1 MSAALVDR
9 EGVPR
14 RALALTIH
22 QPWATL
28 IARGFKRVENRTWTP
43 SPLELSPGDFV
54 LLHAGRGFDAVAWEA
69 ALAAADAEGARV
81 ELLEA
86 LRRPLATAR
95 SIASRSLRAASMR
108 GAEAIAREL
117 VPFSAIVGV
126 ARFVGVIEPTDSA
139 AFGRWYE
146 GPFGWEMDD
155 AVEVEPVV
163 VQGAPGL
170 FGVESKVFATV
181 VERWHEAAFG

>member
-1 MSAALVDR
+1 MSVTLVDR
-9 EGVPR
+9 EDTPR

-28 IARGFKRVENRTWTP
+28 IARGLKRVENRAWTP

-54 LLHAGRGFDAVAWEA
+54 LLHAGRGFDPEAWEA
-69 ALAAADAEGARV
+69 ALALADAEGLRV

-95 SIASRSLRAASMR
+95 GIASRSLRAASMR
-108 GAEAIAREL
+108 GAETLARER

-126 ARFVGVIEPTDSA
+126 ARFVGVIEPTNA
-139 AFGRWYE
+139 GAFGRWYE
-146 GPFGWEMDD
+146 GPFGWELDD
-155 AVEVEPVV
+155 AVEIEPVAIP
-163 VQGAPGL
+163 GAPGL
-170 FGVESKVFATV
+170 FGVENKVLATV